1 MAAARQSRIP
11 GVGSGQNQQSRFQQ
25 NFQPAS
31 HANSTQQFEAGAF
44 DNPDINDDININQ
57 NISSARNQNTGNRI
71 GKVNPAHQRTV
82 PRTQLQEIMDIPNK
96 NQSLQQ
102 FDDQFDDLDMEDK
115 DLLLDDEMD
124 DAELGN
130 LGEGLMTNPNG
141 EPGDLDNDWNNMNN
155 QPDKNNGKGLDQ
167 IEFDRED
174 VDDLDE
180 NVQFE

>member
-1 MAAARQSRIP
+1 
-11 GVGSGQNQQSRFQQ
+11 
-25 NFQPAS
+25 
-31 HANSTQQFEAGAF
+31 
-44 DNPDINDDININQ
+44 
-57 NISSARNQNTGNRI
+57 
-71 GKVNPAHQRTV
+71 
-82 PRTQLQEIMDIPNK
+82 MDIPNK

-155 QPDKNNGKGLDQ
+155 QPDKNGG
-167 IEFDRED
+167 
-174 VDDLDE
+174 
-180 NVQFE
+180 